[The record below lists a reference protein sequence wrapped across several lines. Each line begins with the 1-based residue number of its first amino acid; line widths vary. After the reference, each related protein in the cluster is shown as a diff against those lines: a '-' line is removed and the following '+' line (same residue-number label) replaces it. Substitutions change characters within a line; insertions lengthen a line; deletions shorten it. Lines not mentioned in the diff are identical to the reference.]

1 MYNKILVANRGE
13 IALRIIR
20 ACRELNIGTVAVYS
34 KIDELSLHTKFAD
47 EAICV
52 GPAESA
58 KSYLNIPALI
68 AAAELTNAD
77 AIHPGYGF
85 LSESSQFS
93 KICAENGIEF
103 IGPPPET
110 IDKMG
115 DKAQA
120 KETMKSIGVPVI
132 YGSDGLVHSIQ
143 EAKEEAQKAG
153 YPVMLKATAGGG
165 GKGMRMVEHEDQIE
179 NAFNS
184 AQSEA
189 ELSFKNGDLYLEKF
203 IQNPRH
209 IEVQLLA
216 DKHGNIVALG
226 ERECSIQRRH
236 QKLIEESP
244 SPGVD
249 DITRNKMYDAAI
261 AGAKASNYVGAG
273 TIEFL
278 LDKNNDFFFMEMNTR
293 IQVEHPVTEMVI
305 GADLIKYQILCHAG
319 YPIPSWMNNM
329 KLRGHAIECR
339 INAEDPAHKFR
350 PSPGTITSFHMPG
363 GMGIRVDTH
372 VYAGYTVPPNYDSM
386 VAKLIVHAPTRTEA
400 INRMIG
406 ALDECV
412 FEGIKTIIPYQKQI
426 LKNSN
431 FQKGQIDTGFLD
443 NFQYQQGETD

>member
-34 KIDELSLHTKFAD
+34 KADELSLHTKFAD

-52 GPAESA
+52 GPAESS

-85 LSESSQFS
+85 IAESSQFS
-93 KICAENGIEF
+93 KICDENGIEF

-110 IDKMG
+110 IDAMG
-115 DKAQA
+115 DKANA
-120 KETMKSIGVPVI
+120 KDSMRKIGVPVI
-132 YGSDGLVHSIQ
+132 YGSDGIVASIEDAKI
-143 EAKEEAQKAG
+143 EAEKAGG

-165 GKGMRMVEHEDQIE
+165 GKGMRLVESEEHIE
-179 NAFNS
+179 NAFNT

-189 ELSFKNGDLYLEKF
+189 EMSFNNGDLYLEKF
-203 IQNPRH
+203 IQKPRH
-209 IEVQLLA
+209 IEVQILA
-216 DKHGNIVALG
+216 DKHGNVVALG

-249 DITRNKMYDAAI
+249 EITRNKMYDAAI

-278 LDKNNDFFFMEMNTR
+278 MDANNDFFFMEMNTR

-319 YPIPSWMNNM
+319 YPIPDWMKTM
-329 KLRGHAIECR
+329 KIRGHAIECR
-339 INAEDPAHKFR
+339 INAEDPSHKFR
-350 PSPGTITSFHMPG
+350 PCPGTISSFHMPG

-386 VAKLIVHAPTRTEA
+386 VAKLIVHAPSRIEA

-412 FEGIKTIIPYQKQI
+412 FEGIKTIIPFQRQI
-426 LKNSN
+426 LENTD
-431 FQKGQIDTGFLD
+431 FQKGLIDTGFLE
-443 NFQYQQGETD
+443 NFQFKPGE